1 MAEQRTTQVVIQVL
15 IAAPSSGGGART
27 QIVTAG

>member
-15 IAAPSSGGGART
+15 IAAPAPAGAGRT
-27 QIVTAG
+27 QIVVVG

>member
-15 IAAPSSGGGART
+15 IAAPAAGSART
-27 QIVTAG
+27 QIVVAG